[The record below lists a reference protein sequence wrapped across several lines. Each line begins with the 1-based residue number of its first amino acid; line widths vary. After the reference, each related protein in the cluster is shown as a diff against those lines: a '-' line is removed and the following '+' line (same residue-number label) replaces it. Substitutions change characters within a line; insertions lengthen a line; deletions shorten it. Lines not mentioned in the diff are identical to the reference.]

1 MRLRADL
8 LFPNSFIHGVC
19 SVLSFYAAFAFQ
31 NCSYG
36 VQELKGK
43 HALRKIEIIY
53 VWQFVSSVAQKR
65 NFVDVIDWSVKKIY
79 LESVAPVR
87 YFIYKLKVRYSS

>member
-1 MRLRADL
+1 MHS
-8 LFPNSFIHGVC
+8 FSKPNLFIHGVR
-19 SVLSFYAAFAFQ
+19 SVLSLYAAFALQ

-43 HALRKIEIIY
+43 HAFRKNEIIH

-65 NFVDVIDWSVKKIY
+65 NFVDVIGWSNIDNAFK
-79 LESVAPVR
+79 
-87 YFIYKLKVRYSS
+87 